1 LIKRIRNISEKPVR
15 PKELLRKDKGRSP
28 LSAKSV
34 WLAVVLLVGSTTMV
48 SGQPKSGALASWLQS
63 HAPAV
68 MTVTSSYL
76 AGFFIGWGARR
87 TIKLTSIITGI
98 ALAIIGLFV
107 SWGLDGTAVQSW
119 VNSANAWVGESIEG
133 AGRYLVSMLPSATA
147 AGAGGVLG
155 FRRK

>member
-1 LIKRIRNISEKPVR
+1 MIKRIRNTSEKPLR
-15 PKELLRKDKGRSP
+15 PKELLRKGRSP

-34 WLAVVLLVGSTTMV
+34 WLATGLFIGGGSTLV
-48 SGQPKSGALASWLQS
+48 SGPSNSSLASWLQGQ
-63 HAPAV
+63 APAV
-68 MTVTSSYL
+68 MTISGSYL

-107 SWGLDGTAVQSW
+107 SWGWDGTVVQAW
-119 VNSANAWVGESIEG
+119 INSASAWVGESVEG
-133 AGRYLVSMLPSATA
+133 AGRHLVSMLPSATA